1 MAGHEK
7 SHPAEPATGT
17 ANTVLNDDEPPLDP
31 AVERVRRKLV
41 RLLIWSFGIMILGLI
56 AVFSTIVYRLTSE
69 TTPPPDGG
77 VDAPAI
83 VNVSLPK
90 GAKVL
95 STSISG
101 PRTLLHI
108 EVPGERYGQLIVME
122 TDSGKVIGRYRLQ
135 EISGNGSK

>member
-7 SHPAEPATGT
+7 SHPAKPVTGSP
-17 ANTVLNDDEPPLDP
+17 NTVLNDDEPPLDP

-56 AVFSTIVYRLTSE
+56 AVFSTIVYRLTSDA
-69 TTPPPDGG
+69 TPPSGG
-77 VDAPAI
+77 SVDAPGI

-101 PRTLLHI
+101 PRTVLHI
-108 EVPGERYGQLIVME
+108 EVPGDRHGQLIVVE
-122 TDSGKVIGRYRLQ
+122 TDTGKVVGRFRLQ
-135 EISGNGSK
+135 EISENGSR